1 MTPSEKEEVMAFQR
15 KVERYWGI
23 HLETKFSSAGGAP
36 FSMRWGEV
44 YLDEEELGRLDWDG
58 RVREVGHE
66 LGHRAQ
72 EPGTAGGE
80 VLWEAIATQE
90 GVEQP
95 ADFCNVM
102 SDMVIEHG
110 NTVGHSLG
118 VCPWAKPYSRGLR
131 KTLAEHSEGRPPSV
145 ELLGEVDRMTLAEFR
160 GKKVEAAPP
169 ALAERCYRLLFK
181 AKLSKPEMIRRLARE
196 AGHLFKDPMDY
207 GESWNTGDG
216 SEEREAGEAEPDRG
230 KRGEGKPGRILIK
243 PLSVTGEATP
253 SEEGEIASALV
264 QLYGVEGITKETKEL
279 LRERAK
285 RALRTLTAWQ
295 AYTNVVPIMKVFAGK
310 HEKPLEVATSK
321 WNVGMPIRKL
331 DLKATVSKYG
341 MILPGI
347 TTLSRTEIK
356 RTTTS
361 SGLANLCLVFDGSGS
376 MSGEKVERAIEATL
390 GLIETARH
398 FKDMFSLISI
408 GGDFRK
414 QSISDRLVFEP
425 SYDYATP
432 FNALLDF
439 EGYGDCITNQ
449 MMNKAVE
456 FAKRTDKQ
464 LTMVMSDNLWPDD
477 FCKYSRQL
485 EELLKHGPVI
495 FVVFTKDEGWGN
507 TLGAIAGKEN
517 ATAVLVEDPTE
528 PFTWAALEPAWKQLQ
543 KKEDSIFLS
552 A

>member
-1 MTPSEKEEVMAFQR
+1 
-15 KVERYWGI
+15 
-23 HLETKFSSAGGAP
+23 
-36 FSMRWGEV
+36 
-44 YLDEEELGRLDWDG
+44 
-58 RVREVGHE
+58 
-66 LGHRAQ
+66 
-72 EPGTAGGE
+72 
-80 VLWEAIATQE
+80 
-90 GVEQP
+90 
-95 ADFCNVM
+95 
-102 SDMVIEHG
+102 
-110 NTVGHSLG
+110 
-118 VCPWAKPYSRGLR
+118 
-131 KTLAEHSEGRPPSV
+131 
-145 ELLGEVDRMTLAEFR
+145 
-160 GKKVEAAPP
+160 
-169 ALAERCYRLLFK
+169 
-181 AKLSKPEMIRRLARE
+181 
-196 AGHLFKDPMDY
+196 
-207 GESWNTGDG
+207 
-216 SEEREAGEAEPDRG
+216 
-230 KRGEGKPGRILIK
+230 
-243 PLSVTGEATP
+243 
-253 SEEGEIASALV
+253 
-264 QLYGVEGITKETKEL
+264 
-279 LRERAK
+279 
-285 RALRTLTAWQ
+285 
-295 AYTNVVPIMKVFAGK
+295 
-310 HEKPLEVATSK
+310 
-321 WNVGMPIRKL
+321 
-331 DLKATVSKYG
+331 
-341 MILPGI
+341 
-347 TTLSRTEIK
+347 
-356 RTTTS
+356 
-361 SGLANLCLVFDGSGS
+361 

-528 PFTWAALEPAWKQLQ
+528 PFTWAALEPAWKRLQ

>member
-58 RVREVGHE
+58 RVREIGHE

-243 PLSVTGEATP
+243 PLAPTARRRHQRKEK
-253 SEEGEIASALV
+253 GEIASALV

-295 AYTNVVPIMKVFAGK
+295 AYTNVVPIMKAFAGK

-331 DLKATVSKYG
+331 DLKGTVSKYG

-361 SGLANLCLVFDGSGS
+361 SGLANLCLVFDGSGCD
-376 MSGEKVERAIEATL
+376 
-390 GLIETARH
+390 H
-398 FKDMFSLISI
+398 
-408 GGDFRK
+408 
-414 QSISDRLVFEP
+414 P
-425 SYDYATP
+425 
-432 FNALLDF
+432 
-439 EGYGDCITNQ
+439 
-449 MMNKAVE
+449 
-456 FAKRTDKQ
+456 
-464 LTMVMSDNLWPDD
+464 DNLVVMQDEAVIVSCADIVKP
-477 FCKYSRQL
+477 FL
-485 EELLKHGPVI
+485 ESNPQWGKKRPRISSVAFKHPWTKKKPTVTTRPVSKL
-495 FVVFTKDEGWGN
+495 FAPMSPE
-507 TLGAIAGKEN
+507 TLYRVTTTFG
-517 ATAVLVEDPTE
+517 D
-528 PFTWAALEPAWKQLQ
+528 ALWNR
-543 KKEDSIFLS
+543 
-552 A
+552 